1 MGCRMDEV
9 KTIRRIC
16 VVSGTRAEYGLLRPV
31 MEEIQAA
38 QLELRLVIAGM
49 HLSHEFGNTYRE
61 IELDGFKV
69 DSRVDMALSGDNNAA
84 MVKSIGI
91 GIYGLTQALEGI
103 APDIVLILGD
113 RVEAFAAAVSGA
125 GLNKVVAHLHGGEV
139 TRGGL
144 DESMRHAI
152 TKFAHLHFVAT
163 EKSHNRL
170 NKMGERPETIYQVGA
185 PGLDSVFKAKL
196 YDLAELENVLGVPIR
211 TPFLVAAQH
220 SISTDAD
227 SSAKQMKETLEALK
241 AFGCQTVLVYP
252 NSDAGGRRMIEV
264 IESYRREPW
273 LSIFQNLARVAY
285 LSLLRHAAVLV
296 GNSSSGIIEAPS
308 FHLPVVNIGTRQAG
322 RERST
327 NVIDVP
333 PLRNEIRAA
342 ISLALTDEEFRARVK
357 ICQNPYG
364 DGHASARVVDVL
376 RKLEITP
383 QLLQKQLA
391 Y

>member
-1 MGCRMDEV
+1 MDEV

-31 MEEIQAA
+31 MEEVQAA
-38 QLELRLVIAGM
+38 RLELRLVIAGM

-61 IELDGFKV
+61 VELDGFKV
-69 DSRVDMALSGDNNAA
+69 DSRVDMALSGDNHAA
-84 MVKSIGI
+84 MVKSVGI

-103 APDIVLILGD
+103 DPDIVLVLGD

-152 TKFAHLHFVAT
+152 TKFAHVHFVAT
-163 EKSHNRL
+163 EKSRDRL
-170 NKMGERPETIYQVGA
+170 TKMGERPETIYRVGA
-185 PGLDSVFKAKL
+185 PGLDTVFHTKL
-196 YDLAELENVLGVPIR
+196 YELAELEKVLGVPIR
-211 TPFLVAAQH
+211 TPFFVAVQH

-227 SSAKQMKETLEALK
+227 SSAEQMKETLEALK
-241 AFGCQTVLVYP
+241 VLGCQTVLVYP

-273 LSIFQNLARVAY
+273 LSIFQNIPRVVY

-333 PLRNEIRAA
+333 PLQNEVRAA
-342 ISLALTDEEFRARVK
+342 ISLALKDEDFRARVRA
-357 ICQNPYG
+357 CQNPYG
-364 DGHASARVVDVL
+364 DGRASARIVDVL